1 MKAFSILGYLIVF
14 FKKKEEKEMA
24 VIYVAL
30 IIKGLRTYA
39 IIPEVLKPKV
49 KELLEQLELND
60 LITE

>member
-1 MKAFSILGYLIVF
+1 MKAFSILGYWIVF
-14 FKKKEEKEMA
+14 FEKKEEKEMA

-39 IIPEVLKPKV
+39 SVPEVLKPKV